1 MHRISFH
8 RTTWNIVCIESAIDK
23 LYIMKTFSVLVA
35 AFTITSSDAFHLL
48 PQNHGCRSTPLSS
61 MNPNTNTESTTD
73 DYVFPSIQFQQMEQQ
88 QHGQSRFGIR
98 KTLKT
103 VVTTFA
109 THRELEAAGLI
120 DENDRP
126 EDVNRKAA
134 EKFATFAK
142 RSKMELDALNSSS
155 STSNELQS
163 VLIETAAALG
173 RTTGQIFGGNEP
185 ENYRD

>member
-1 MHRISFH
+1 
-8 RTTWNIVCIESAIDK
+8 
-23 LYIMKTFSVLVA
+23 
-35 AFTITSSDAFHLL
+35 
-48 PQNHGCRSTPLSS
+48 
-61 MNPNTNTESTTD
+61 
-73 DYVFPSIQFQQMEQQ
+73 MEQEQ
-88 QHGQSRFGIR
+88 QGKSRFGIR

-134 EKFATFAK
+134 EKFAAFAQ
-142 RSKMELDALNSSS
+142 RSKMELDALNSST
-155 STSNELQS
+155 STTNELQS

>member
-1 MHRISFH
+1 
-8 RTTWNIVCIESAIDK
+8 
-23 LYIMKTFSVLVA
+23 
-35 AFTITSSDAFHLL
+35 
-48 PQNHGCRSTPLSS
+48 
-61 MNPNTNTESTTD
+61 
-73 DYVFPSIQFQQMEQQ
+73 MEQEQ
-88 QHGQSRFGIR
+88 QGKSRFGIR

-120 DENDRP
+120 DVNDRP

-134 EKFATFAK
+134 EKFAAFAK
-142 RSKMELDALNSSS
+142 QSKMELDALNNSSSSSISSS
-155 STSNELQS
+155 STTNELQS

>member
-1 MHRISFH
+1 
-8 RTTWNIVCIESAIDK
+8 
-23 LYIMKTFSVLVA
+23 MKSLSVLVA
-35 AFTITSSDAFHLL
+35 TFTIAASDAFHVLS
-48 PQNHGCRSTPLSS
+48 HDSSGRVAPLSS
-61 MNPNTNTESTTD
+61 MLKPNTNTESTSTTD
-73 DYVFPSIQFQQMEQQ
+73 NYVFPSIQAQQMEQAQAQAQ
-88 QHGQSRFGIR
+88 QPSKSRFGIR

-120 DENDRP
+120 DENDRL

-134 EKFATFAK
+134 EKFASFAR
-142 RSKMELDALNSSS
+142 RSQMELDALNGSSK
-155 STSNELQS
+155 TTNELQS

>member
-1 MHRISFH
+1 
-8 RTTWNIVCIESAIDK
+8 
-23 LYIMKTFSVLVA
+23 
-35 AFTITSSDAFHLL
+35 
-48 PQNHGCRSTPLSS
+48 
-61 MNPNTNTESTTD
+61 
-73 DYVFPSIQFQQMEQQ
+73 MEQR
-88 QHGQSRFGIR
+88 GQSRFGIR
-98 KTLKT
+98 QTLKT

-134 EKFATFAK
+134 EKFAAFAK
-142 RSKMELDALNSSS
+142 QSKLELDALNGSSS
-155 STSNELQS
+155 SGTSGSTTNELQS

>member
-1 MHRISFH
+1 
-8 RTTWNIVCIESAIDK
+8 
-23 LYIMKTFSVLVA
+23 MKSLSVLVA
-35 AFTITSSDAFHLL
+35 TFTIATSDAFQVHSLD
-48 PQNHGCRSTPLSS
+48 QVCRLSPLSS
-61 MNPNTNTESTTD
+61 TSNLNTNTESTSTTD
-73 DYVFPSIQFQQMEQQ
+73 DYVFPSIQAQMMEQQ
-88 QHGQSRFGIR
+88 EQGKSRFGIR

-120 DENDRP
+120 DENDRL
-126 EDVNRKAA
+126 EDINRKAA
-134 EKFATFAK
+134 EKFASFAK
-142 RSKMELDALNSSS
+142 RSKLELDAINTSSS
-155 STSNELQS
+155 STNELQS

>member
-1 MHRISFH
+1 
-8 RTTWNIVCIESAIDK
+8 
-23 LYIMKTFSVLVA
+23 MKALPVLVA
-35 AFTITSSDAFHLL
+35 AFTITISDAFYVH
-48 PQNHGCRSTPLSS
+48 RSYDIGRGIPLSS
-61 MNPNTNTESTTD
+61 TSNPNTNTESTSTTD
-73 DYVFPSIQFQQMEQQ
+73 EYVFPSIQAQQMQQ
-88 QHGQSRFGIR
+88 QQGSKSRFGIR

-103 VVTTFA
+103 VATTFA

-120 DENDRP
+120 EEQDRP

-134 EKFATFAK
+134 EKFAAFAK
-142 RSKMELDALNSSS
+142 RSKMELDALNSNND
-155 STSNELQS
+155 STSTSTTNELQS